1 MIVQHPDDDHD
12 GCQMDG
18 GVFVAAAREDEEEEA
33 ALARR
38 DDDDDDDDDDDEEVE
53 LLDVAAV
60 IKTVDLPPKF
70 EWSEP
75 KGKRTEH
82 VCQLIKRRVGVTSTR
97 VHRIT

>member
-33 ALARR
+33 ALARH
-38 DDDDDDDDDDDEEVE
+38 DDDDDDDDDEEVE
-53 LLDVAAV
+53 LFDVLRRD
-60 IKTVDLPPKF
+60 IKRGGKTPSICRQNLSGVNR
-70 EWSEP
+70 

-82 VCQLIKRRVGVTSTR
+82 GVS
-97 VHRIT
+97 